1 MIMADMNHNRNSAAA
16 SGRKTP
22 PLIRH
27 LKGIFLFLVAV
38 VVISSLSPL
47 VLLDQL
53 IRGEERA
60 VTAQVQPAIDEL
72 RRTWQESQPDGLDLA
87 DLGAIVQRR
96 RLLGLR
102 LATLDKTAPG
112 GQWRVIVVEVDGH
125 DLLASDTLLDH
136 PPQFQSELILS
147 GGVWRAVRTRAATWS
162 EQPVTIGT
170 MVAAPTLG
178 RLHSQMRAEMW
189 LRGLSLLA
197 FAFFTVLFYR
207 SVLMPFHDMR
217 RRAAALVNTG
227 ILPPAPG
234 RHEHDP
240 EYVMATF
247 DTLVTRLLGQTEELK
262 ARAAESERHA
272 RSLER
277 FNDYILSSLSTGVI
291 ILDRGGE
298 ILRCNRAAE
307 RTLRIDEDRII
318 RRHFTAAN
326 LPDPLIAV
334 LRAGLEED
342 RVYARHE
349 LEVTLSSGG
358 DALHL
363 GVNTSRI
370 RNESGAAVGLSMLL
384 TDLTAIK
391 KLRVEV
397 AENQRL
403 ADLGELTAGLA
414 HQLRNSMAA
423 IYGYGKMLRRC
434 ADDDGTLIRW
444 IDPLLS
450 ETQEANDMI
459 ALFLDFARPLRGDKL
474 PLDLGTVLRDAI
486 TTLSPMIEQLGASV
500 KTALDHDNLP
510 PVLGDDILLKQVFVN
525 LIQNAV
531 EAAGRGNVRVEIA
544 RVPASGQTGPRLTV
558 TVSDDGSGVPE
569 NIRDQIF
576 QPFFT
581 TKESGTGLGLALA
594 RKIVGF
600 HGGTITFQ
608 APQHG
613 GSSFCVSLPEA
624 AEGTQTDLLQTAAK
638 ADTA

>member
-1 MIMADMNHNRNSAAA
+1 MIMAGMRQTKNSAAA
-16 SGRKTP
+16 SGHKAP
-22 PLIRH
+22 PLIRN

-38 VVISSLSPL
+38 VVMSSLSPL

-72 RRTWQESQPDGLDLA
+72 RRAWQESQPDGLDVS

-102 LATLDKTAPG
+102 LATLDKRSPG
-112 GQWRVIVVEVDGH
+112 GQWRVIVAEVDGH
-125 DLLASDTLLDH
+125 DLITSDTLMDR
-136 PPQFQSELILS
+136 PPEMRPELVLF

-162 EQPVTIGT
+162 ERPVTIGT

-178 RLHSQMRAEMW
+178 RLRTQMRAEMW

-197 FAFFTVLFYR
+197 FTFFTVLFYR

-217 RRAAALVNTG
+217 RRSAALVDTG

-234 RHEHDP
+234 GHEHDP

-247 DTLVTRLLGQTEELK
+247 DTLVTRLLGQTDELR
-262 ARAAESERHA
+262 ARAAESERQA

-298 ILRCNRAAE
+298 ILRFNRAAE
-307 RTLRIDEDRII
+307 RTLKIDEDGII
-318 RRHFTAAN
+318 RRHYTASH
-326 LPDPLIAV
+326 LPDPLMAV
-334 LRAGLEED
+334 LRDGLEEG

-358 DALHL
+358 NPLHL

-370 RNESGAAVGLSMLL
+370 RNESGDAVGLSMLL

-391 KLRVEV
+391 KLREEV

-414 HQLRNSMAA
+414 HQLRNSMTA

-434 ADDDGTLIRW
+434 SDEDGALIRW
-444 IDPLLS
+444 IDPLLT
-450 ETQEANDMI
+450 ETREANDMI
-459 ALFLDFARPLRGDKL
+459 SRFLDFARPLRGEKR
-474 PLDLGTVLRDAI
+474 PIDLGMVLREAI
-486 TTLSPMIEQLGASV
+486 TTLSPIIEQAGASV
-500 KTALDHDNLP
+500 TAVPAHDGP
-510 PVLGDDILLKQVFVN
+510 SPVLGDELLLKQVFVN

-531 EAAGRGNVRVEIA
+531 EAGGPGSVHVKVT
-544 RVPASGQTGPRLTV
+544 RVPSLGPIGPRWTV
-558 TVSDDGSGVPE
+558 TVSDDGPGVPE

-581 TKESGTGLGLALA
+581 TKETGTGLGLALA

-600 HGGTITFQ
+600 HGGTITIET
-608 APQHG
+608 PQHG
-613 GSSFCVSLPEA
+613 GSTFCVSLPEA
-624 AEGTQTDLLQTAAK
+624 AGGGHLAVSHAATE